1 MGTKNEAQRQ
11 ELVAAIEN
19 GRYKTGRGS
28 DYNIAIMVIVTLF
41 IFVYITTILSSF
53 SSKRDTS
60 LGVVIFSLFIMTLPL
75 LVILILANVGK
86 GINLGKLSSL
96 QRWLILNGE
105 AIEADVDAINE
116 KSSTLFFISCSADY
130 SGQKLHF
137 VSPAFG
143 VRPIPFEERK
153 ITVYLNPQN
162 PQQYVVDIYSHLPL
176 AGDNVL
182 HDRSE
187 MQVSLDHKNK
197 TPNQANTT
205 ALLVLCIVFFCPMA
219 FFGMLVGIG
228 SALSRES
235 VSGVV
240 MTIMYPIIAALA
252 IFGMVEYA
260 KRNKNLKE
268 KGYYIPATAQR
279 FWVTR
284 SKNSTTYHLS
294 ARYIEP
300 STKQVHEFHTTGPRA
315 MKELVGTKV
324 NTFINPDNTRE
335 YFMDT
340 QSALKK
346 LGFTTSREKGL

>member
-28 DYNIAIMVIVTLF
+28 DYKIAIMVIVTLF
-41 IFVYITTILSSF
+41 IFAYITSILSAF
-53 SSKRDTS
+53 SSKSDTP

-116 KSSTLFFISCSADY
+116 KSSTLFSISCSADY

-176 AGDNVL
+176 TGDNVL

-187 MQVSLDHKNK
+187 MQVSLDRK
-197 TPNQANTT
+197 TPNQTGTT

-228 SALSRES
+228 SALSGEAA
-235 VSGVV
+235 SGIV
-240 MTIMYPIIAALA
+240 MAIMCPIIAALA
-252 IFGMVEYA
+252 IFGMVEHA
-260 KRNKNLKE
+260 KRNKNLTE

-300 STKQVHEFHTTGPRA
+300 STKQVHEFHTTGPRT

-340 QSALKK
+340 QSALKR
-346 LGFTTSREKGL
+346 LGFTTSRESGK

>member
-11 ELVAAIEN
+11 KLVAAIEN

-28 DYNIAIMVIVTLF
+28 DYKIAIMVIVTLF
-41 IFVYITTILSSF
+41 IFAYITTILSAF
-53 SSKRDTS
+53 SSKSDAP
-60 LGVVIFSLFIMTLPL
+60 LGVVIFCLFIMTLPL
-75 LVILILANVGK
+75 LAILILANVGK
-86 GINLGKLSSL
+86 GINLGKLSPL

-105 AIEADVDAINE
+105 AIEADVDSIDE
-116 KSSTLFFISCSADY
+116 KSSTLFSISCSADY

-187 MQVSLDHKNK
+187 MQVSLDRK
-197 TPNQANTT
+197 TPNQTSTT
-205 ALLVLCIVFFCPMA
+205 ALLVLCIAFFCPMA
-219 FFGMLVGIG
+219 FFGMVVGIG
-228 SALSRES
+228 SALSGETA
-235 VSGVV
+235 SGVV
-240 MTIMYPIIAALA
+240 MAIMCPIIAALA

-260 KRNKNLKE
+260 KRNKNLTE

-279 FWVTR
+279 FWITR

-300 STKQVHEFHTTGPRA
+300 STKQVHEFHTTGPSA
-315 MKELVGTKV
+315 MRDLVGTKV
-324 NTFINPDNTRE
+324 DVFINPDNTKE
-335 YFMDT
+335 FFIDT
-340 QSALKK
+340 KTALKR
-346 LGFTTSREKGL
+346 LGFTTSRESGK